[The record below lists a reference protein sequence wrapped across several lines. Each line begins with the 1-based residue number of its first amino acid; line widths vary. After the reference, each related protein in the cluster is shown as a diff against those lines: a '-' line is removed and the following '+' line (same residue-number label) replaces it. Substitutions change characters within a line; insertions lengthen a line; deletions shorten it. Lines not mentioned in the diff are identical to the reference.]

1 MKTMIAG
8 LALVIFAAIFLIPLL
23 VNPAPLAAHPAE
35 RQSQLR
41 ATSATRIGSLVQDH
55 VRRAGTMQPST
66 QQREGMS

>member
-35 RQSQLR
+35 SQSQLR
-41 ATSATRIGSLVQDH
+41 ATSATRTGSLVQDH
-55 VRRAGTMQPST
+55 IRRAEHMRPRS
-66 QQREGMS
+66 QQREGVL